1 MRRNKLKVLSS
12 LAILGIAGLGLA
24 ACNNN
29 TGSGTTKSPTPTP
42 TENGGGATTTPTP
55 TPVPTTPSQTTTT
68 TPNQSST
75 ANTPAQKVVKSISI
89 SGGKTL
95 YLVGEE
101 FSFDGVV
108 VTKTYNDET
117 QETATADEVTYKI
130 YSDEDGT
137 KEATSIATA
146 GTYYVYVTCGGKDNY
161 YAITVQEKQQT
172 IHELTGFGSLGY
184 NEGSITENK
193 ELYNKNNNKI
203 NLTADAKSKVEYNK
217 SGEKYD
223 DISFTHR
230 VKFGGQTIKGEQ
242 TLDIAAD
249 GTLNTKGAISIRVE
263 HAGTIKLYAKSSG
276 DQKRFITLTNNSDY
290 TKSALTTDK
299 KACGCIE
306 FKVEA
311 GTYYLYQGDVDTNSS
326 LVVGETVAKNGTVY
340 TGGWYLYGI
349 GIEYE
354 VPVSSVTYSEIK
366 VDTSNA
372 KTDFNKGD
380 EFATTGLVVKGLNN
394 YGVWDIL
401 DSSDYTIT
409 NEDGSAVDTTTVGR
423 KTLKVTA
430 KGHSDTY
437 VIQVINPN
445 ATLDK
450 IEVKDHAKEVYK
462 KGEEISLSGLTITT
476 TDSDTLTQDIAYDAE
491 KITYKVLDGET
502 DVTSSFT
509 TLTKGTYKVELT
521 YASKTTTY
529 DITIL
534 EVKEKVFTPAT
545 VTNVSAGT
553 ASFNTTGVKYTITYT
568 DGTDKAYDS
577 QTETI
582 TDLVVSWYADAT
594 TETKSD
600 FATLVASAGTIYY
613 TLGYGDD
620 VSARYAVTVEEA
632 GNTYTNEFNAV
643 QYYKDQNYI
652 VSQTIKSAT
661 VVGNIFTLHSDMRI
675 KSDGL
680 SANKVKSAFG
690 DKKNN
695 CIEFDVRN
703 NFTGKL
709 SITLARDDR
718 YVYLYKVDNGTLTE
732 VGKLCTTGDIE
743 NLEAGKYVI
752 FFNEKDQTEN
762 IVEPKITK
770 LTLVETKN
778 AE

>member
-29 TGSGTTKSPTPTP
+29 TGSGTTPSPTPTP
-42 TENGGGATTTPTP
+42 TENGGATTTPTP
-55 TPVPTTPSQTTTT
+55 TPTPTTPSQTTTT

-161 YAITVQEKQQT
+161 YAITVQEKQYKLVT
-172 IHELTGFGSLGY
+172 MFDPANNTAG
-184 NEGSITENK
+184 NITENK
-193 ELYNKNNNKI
+193 ELYNANGNKVSVLASSSGKVTIEANKYNKI
-203 NLTADAKSKVEYNK
+203 EGYNFTTRLKLNGSALGSGATGLDFDSNGNVTNVIVVVLELEKDADVNIFARSGSSSETRTLAITDGGTYTKKLSCADAMEKQTVSLKAGKYYVYSESKGINIY
-217 SGEKYD
+217 G
-223 DISFTHR
+223 
-230 VKFGGQTIKGEQ
+230 
-242 TLDIAAD
+242 
-249 GTLNTKGAISIRVE
+249 
-263 HAGTIKLYAKSSG
+263 
-276 DQKRFITLTNNSDY
+276 
-290 TKSALTTDK
+290 
-299 KACGCIE
+299 IE
-306 FKVEA
+306 F
-311 GTYYLYQGDVDTNSS
+311 
-326 LVVGETVAKNGTVY
+326 ET
-340 TGGWYLYGI
+340 
-349 GIEYE
+349 E
-354 VPVSSVTYSEIK
+354 VPASSVTYSEIK

-409 NEDGSAVDTTTVGR
+409 NEDGSAVDITTVGR

-545 VTNVSAGT
+545 LTNVSAGT

-620 VSARYAVTVEEA
+620 VSARYAVTVDEA
-632 GNTYTNEFNAV
+632 GNTYTNEFDAV

>member
-1 MRRNKLKVLSS
+1 MKRNKLKVLSS

-29 TGSGTTKSPTPTP
+29 TGSGTTPSPTPTP

-75 ANTPAQKVVKSISI
+75 TNTPAQKVVKSISI

-161 YAITVQEKQQT
+161 YAITVQEKQYKLVT
-172 IHELTGFGSLGY
+172 MFDPANNTAG
-184 NEGSITENK
+184 NITENK
-193 ELYNKNNNKI
+193 ELYNANGNKVSVLASSSGKVTIEANKYNKI
-203 NLTADAKSKVEYNK
+203 EGYNFTTRLKLNGSALGSGATGLDFDSNGNVTNVIVVVLELEKDADVNIFARSGSSSETRTLAITDGGTYTKKLSCADAMEKQTVSLKAGKYYVYSESKGINIY
-217 SGEKYD
+217 G
-223 DISFTHR
+223 
-230 VKFGGQTIKGEQ
+230 
-242 TLDIAAD
+242 
-249 GTLNTKGAISIRVE
+249 
-263 HAGTIKLYAKSSG
+263 
-276 DQKRFITLTNNSDY
+276 
-290 TKSALTTDK
+290 
-299 KACGCIE
+299 IE
-306 FKVEA
+306 F
-311 GTYYLYQGDVDTNSS
+311 
-326 LVVGETVAKNGTVY
+326 ET
-340 TGGWYLYGI
+340 
-349 GIEYE
+349 E
-354 VPVSSVTYSEIK
+354 VPASSVTYSEIK

-545 VTNVSAGT
+545 LTNVSAGT

-577 QTETI
+577 QTEII

-632 GNTYTNEFNAV
+632 GNTYTNEFDAV

>member
-29 TGSGTTKSPTPTP
+29 TGSGTTPSPTPTP
-42 TENGGGATTTPTP
+42 TENGGATTTPTP

-161 YAITVQEKQQT
+161 YAITVQEKQYKLVT
-172 IHELTGFGSLGY
+172 MFDPANNTAG
-184 NEGSITENK
+184 NITENK
-193 ELYNKNNNKI
+193 ELYNANGNKVSVLASSSGKVTIEANKYNKI
-203 NLTADAKSKVEYNK
+203 EGYNFTTRLKLNGSALGSGATGLDFDSNGNVTNVIVVVLELEKDADVNIFARSGSSSETRTLAITDGGTYTKKLSCADAMEKQTVSLKAGKYYVYSESKGINIY
-217 SGEKYD
+217 G
-223 DISFTHR
+223 
-230 VKFGGQTIKGEQ
+230 
-242 TLDIAAD
+242 
-249 GTLNTKGAISIRVE
+249 
-263 HAGTIKLYAKSSG
+263 
-276 DQKRFITLTNNSDY
+276 
-290 TKSALTTDK
+290 
-299 KACGCIE
+299 IE
-306 FKVEA
+306 F
-311 GTYYLYQGDVDTNSS
+311 
-326 LVVGETVAKNGTVY
+326 ET
-340 TGGWYLYGI
+340 
-349 GIEYE
+349 E
-354 VPVSSVTYSEIK
+354 VPASSVTYSEIK

-409 NEDGSAVDTTTVGR
+409 NEDGSAVDITTVGR

-545 VTNVSAGT
+545 LTNVSAGT

-620 VSARYAVTVEEA
+620 VSARYAVTVDEA
-632 GNTYTNEFNAV
+632 GNTYTNEFDAV

>member
-29 TGSGTTKSPTPTP
+29 TGSGTTPSPTPTP
-42 TENGGGATTTPTP
+42 TENGGATTTPTP
-55 TPVPTTPSQTTTT
+55 TPIPTTPSQTTTT

-161 YAITVQEKQQT
+161 YAITVQEKQYKLVT
-172 IHELTGFGSLGY
+172 MFDPANNTAG
-184 NEGSITENK
+184 NITENK
-193 ELYNKNNNKI
+193 ELYNANGNKVSVLASSSGKVTIEANKYNKI
-203 NLTADAKSKVEYNK
+203 EGYNFTTRLKLNGSALGSGATGLDFDSNGNVTNVIVVVLELEKDADVNIFARSGSSSETRTLAITDGGTYTKKLSCADAMEKQTVSLKAGKYYVYSESKGINIY
-217 SGEKYD
+217 G
-223 DISFTHR
+223 
-230 VKFGGQTIKGEQ
+230 
-242 TLDIAAD
+242 
-249 GTLNTKGAISIRVE
+249 
-263 HAGTIKLYAKSSG
+263 
-276 DQKRFITLTNNSDY
+276 
-290 TKSALTTDK
+290 
-299 KACGCIE
+299 IE
-306 FKVEA
+306 F
-311 GTYYLYQGDVDTNSS
+311 
-326 LVVGETVAKNGTVY
+326 ET
-340 TGGWYLYGI
+340 
-349 GIEYE
+349 E
-354 VPVSSVTYSEIK
+354 VPASSVTYSEIK

-409 NEDGSAVDTTTVGR
+409 NEDGSAVDITTVGR

-545 VTNVSAGT
+545 LTNVSAGT

-620 VSARYAVTVEEA
+620 VSARYAVTVDEA
-632 GNTYTNEFNAV
+632 GNTYTNEFDAV

>member
-29 TGSGTTKSPTPTP
+29 TGSGTTPSPTPTP
-42 TENGGGATTTPTP
+42 TENGGATTTPTP
-55 TPVPTTPSQTTTT
+55 TPAPTTPSQTTTT

-161 YAITVQEKQQT
+161 YAITVQEKQYKLVT
-172 IHELTGFGSLGY
+172 MFDPANNTAG
-184 NEGSITENK
+184 NITENK
-193 ELYNKNNNKI
+193 ELYNANGNKVSVLASSSGKVTIEANKYNKI
-203 NLTADAKSKVEYNK
+203 EGYNFTTRLKLNGSALGSGATGLDFDSNGNVTNVIVVVLELEKDADVNIFARSGSSSETRTLAITDGGTYTKKLSCADAMEKQTVSLKAGKYYVYSESKGINIY
-217 SGEKYD
+217 G
-223 DISFTHR
+223 
-230 VKFGGQTIKGEQ
+230 
-242 TLDIAAD
+242 
-249 GTLNTKGAISIRVE
+249 
-263 HAGTIKLYAKSSG
+263 
-276 DQKRFITLTNNSDY
+276 
-290 TKSALTTDK
+290 
-299 KACGCIE
+299 IE
-306 FKVEA
+306 F
-311 GTYYLYQGDVDTNSS
+311 
-326 LVVGETVAKNGTVY
+326 ET
-340 TGGWYLYGI
+340 
-349 GIEYE
+349 E
-354 VPVSSVTYSEIK
+354 VPASSVTYSEIK

-409 NEDGSAVDTTTVGR
+409 NEDGSAVDITTVGR

-545 VTNVSAGT
+545 LTNVSAGT

-620 VSARYAVTVEEA
+620 VSARYAVTVDEA
-632 GNTYTNEFNAV
+632 GNTYTNEFDAV

-770 LTLVETKN
+770 LTLVETKKC
-778 AE
+778 

>member
-29 TGSGTTKSPTPTP
+29 TGSGTTPSPTPTP
-42 TENGGGATTTPTP
+42 TENGGATTTPTP
-55 TPVPTTPSQTTTT
+55 TPAPTTPSQTTTT

-161 YAITVQEKQQT
+161 YAITVQEKQYKLVT
-172 IHELTGFGSLGY
+172 MFDPANNTAG
-184 NEGSITENK
+184 NITENK
-193 ELYNKNNNKI
+193 ELYNANGNKVSVLASSSGKVTIEANKYNKI
-203 NLTADAKSKVEYNK
+203 EGYNFTTRLKLNGSALGSGATGLDFDSNGNVTNVIVVVLELEKDADVNIFARSGSSSETRTLAITDGGTYTKKLSCADAMEKQTVSLKAGKYYVYSESKGINIY
-217 SGEKYD
+217 G
-223 DISFTHR
+223 
-230 VKFGGQTIKGEQ
+230 
-242 TLDIAAD
+242 
-249 GTLNTKGAISIRVE
+249 
-263 HAGTIKLYAKSSG
+263 
-276 DQKRFITLTNNSDY
+276 
-290 TKSALTTDK
+290 
-299 KACGCIE
+299 IE
-306 FKVEA
+306 F
-311 GTYYLYQGDVDTNSS
+311 
-326 LVVGETVAKNGTVY
+326 ET
-340 TGGWYLYGI
+340 
-349 GIEYE
+349 E
-354 VPVSSVTYSEIK
+354 VPASSVTYSEIK

-409 NEDGSAVDTTTVGR
+409 NEDGSAVDITTVGR

-545 VTNVSAGT
+545 LTNVSAGT

-620 VSARYAVTVEEA
+620 VSARYAVTVDEA
-632 GNTYTNEFNAV
+632 GNTYTNEFDAV
-643 QYYKDQNYI
+643 QYYKDQKYI

>member
-29 TGSGTTKSPTPTP
+29 TGSGTTPSPTPTP

-161 YAITVQEKQQT
+161 YAITVQEKQYKLVT
-172 IHELTGFGSLGY
+172 IFDPANNTAG
-184 NEGSITENK
+184 NITENK
-193 ELYNKNNNKI
+193 ELYNANGNKVSVLASSSGKVTIEANKYNKI
-203 NLTADAKSKVEYNK
+203 EGYNFTTRLKLNGSALGSGATGLDFDSNGNVTNVIVVVLELEKDADVNIFARSGSSSETRTLAITDGGTYTKKLSCADAMEKQTVSLKAGKYYVYSESKGINIY
-217 SGEKYD
+217 G
-223 DISFTHR
+223 
-230 VKFGGQTIKGEQ
+230 
-242 TLDIAAD
+242 
-249 GTLNTKGAISIRVE
+249 
-263 HAGTIKLYAKSSG
+263 
-276 DQKRFITLTNNSDY
+276 
-290 TKSALTTDK
+290 
-299 KACGCIE
+299 IE
-306 FKVEA
+306 F
-311 GTYYLYQGDVDTNSS
+311 
-326 LVVGETVAKNGTVY
+326 ET
-340 TGGWYLYGI
+340 
-349 GIEYE
+349 E
-354 VPVSSVTYSEIK
+354 VPASSVTYSEIK

-423 KTLKVTA
+423 KTIKVTA

-445 ATLDK
+445 AT
-450 IEVKDHAKEVYK
+450 IESITVKEDAKGVYK
-462 KGEEISLSGLTITT
+462 QGEEISFSGLVITS
-476 TDSDTLTQDIAYDAE
+476 TDSDSLTQDIAYDAE

-534 EVKEKVFTPAT
+534 EVKERKFEYVDT
-545 VTNVSAGT
+545 VAEGT
-553 ASFNTTGVKYTITYT
+553 TSYQSSLIVYYT
-568 DGTDKAYDS
+568 DGTDADWSKYN
-577 QTETI
+577 ETI
-582 TDLVVSWYADAT
+582 LSTVEGYSTKFYSDADCTALIDTATNAFASVGTVYMKLSYQDYSETHKISVISADLHMKYTIDNSQVSSSKLTSLDLIDNELVKITARNDSKSITTSNGINYLKLDAFVNSSGVSKDTGIDIVVKQDIEVIFVLNASGNNKVYTIADANGT
-594 TETKSD
+594 VISTGKVSKTSD
-600 FATLVASAGTIYY
+600 AGGKLIDGTVAKVTLKAGTYK
-613 TLGYGDD
+613 L
-620 VSARYAVTVEEA
+620 YAEKGGILFGSIEA
-632 GNTYTNEFNAV
+632 
-643 QYYKDQNYI
+643 
-652 VSQTIKSAT
+652 
-661 VVGNIFTLHSDMRI
+661 
-675 KSDGL
+675 
-680 SANKVKSAFG
+680 
-690 DKKNN
+690 
-695 CIEFDVRN
+695 
-703 NFTGKL
+703 
-709 SITLARDDR
+709 
-718 YVYLYKVDNGTLTE
+718 
-732 VGKLCTTGDIE
+732 
-743 NLEAGKYVI
+743 
-752 FFNEKDQTEN
+752 
-762 IVEPKITK
+762 TK
-770 LTLVETKN
+770 

>member
-29 TGSGTTKSPTPTP
+29 TGSGTTQSPTPTP

-161 YAITVQEKQQT
+161 YAITVQEKQYKLVT
-172 IHELTGFGSLGY
+172 MFDPANNTAG
-184 NEGSITENK
+184 NITENK
-193 ELYNKNNNKI
+193 ELYNANGNKVSVLASSSGKVTIEANKYNKI
-203 NLTADAKSKVEYNK
+203 EGYNFTTRLKLNGSALGSGATGLDFDSNGNVTNVIVVVLELEKDADVNIFARSGSSSETRTLAITDGGTYTKKLSCADAM
-217 SGEKYD
+217 EK
-223 DISFTHR
+223 
-230 VKFGGQTIKGEQ
+230 QTVSLK
-242 TLDIAAD
+242 
-249 GTLNTKGAISIRVE
+249 
-263 HAGTIKLYAKSSG
+263 AGKYYVYSESNGINIYG
-276 DQKRFITLTNNSDY
+276 
-290 TKSALTTDK
+290 
-299 KACGCIE
+299 IE
-306 FKVEA
+306 F
-311 GTYYLYQGDVDTNSS
+311 
-326 LVVGETVAKNGTVY
+326 ET
-340 TGGWYLYGI
+340 
-349 GIEYE
+349 E
-354 VPVSSVTYSEIK
+354 VPASSVTYSEIK

-545 VTNVSAGT
+545 LTNVSAGT

-577 QTETI
+577 QTEII

-632 GNTYTNEFNAV
+632 GNTYTNEFDAV

-778 AE
+778 VE

>member
-29 TGSGTTKSPTPTP
+29 TGSGTTPSPTPTP
-42 TENGGGATTTPTP
+42 TENGGATTTPTP
-55 TPVPTTPSQTTTT
+55 TPAPTTPSQTTTT

-161 YAITVQEKQQT
+161 YAITVQEKQYKLVT
-172 IHELTGFGSLGY
+172 MFDPANNTAG
-184 NEGSITENK
+184 NITENK
-193 ELYNKNNNKI
+193 ELYNANGNKVSVLASSSGKVTIEANKYNKI
-203 NLTADAKSKVEYNK
+203 EGYNFTTRLKLNGSALGSGATGLDFDSNGNVTNVIVVVLELEKDADVNIFARSGSSSETRTLAITDGGTYTKKLSCADAMEKQTVSLKAGKYYVYSESKGINIY
-217 SGEKYD
+217 G
-223 DISFTHR
+223 
-230 VKFGGQTIKGEQ
+230 
-242 TLDIAAD
+242 
-249 GTLNTKGAISIRVE
+249 
-263 HAGTIKLYAKSSG
+263 
-276 DQKRFITLTNNSDY
+276 
-290 TKSALTTDK
+290 
-299 KACGCIE
+299 IE
-306 FKVEA
+306 F
-311 GTYYLYQGDVDTNSS
+311 
-326 LVVGETVAKNGTVY
+326 ET
-340 TGGWYLYGI
+340 
-349 GIEYE
+349 E
-354 VPVSSVTYSEIK
+354 VPASSVTYSEIK

-409 NEDGSAVDTTTVGR
+409 NEDGSAVDITTVGR

-450 IEVKDHAKEVYK
+450 IEVKGHAKEVYK

-545 VTNVSAGT
+545 LTNVSAGT

-620 VSARYAVTVEEA
+620 VSARYAVTVDEA
-632 GNTYTNEFNAV
+632 GNTYTNEFDAV

>member
-1 MRRNKLKVLSS
+1 MKRNKLKVLNS

-29 TGSGTTKSPTPTP
+29 TGSGTTPSPTPTP

-161 YAITVQEKQQT
+161 YAITVQEKQYKLVT
-172 IHELTGFGSLGY
+172 MFDPANNTAGD
-184 NEGSITENK
+184 ITENK
-193 ELYNKNNNKI
+193 ELYNANGNKVSVLASSSGKVTIEANKYNKI
-203 NLTADAKSKVEYNK
+203 EGYNFTTRLKLNGSALGSGATGLDFDSNGNVTNVIVVVLELEKDADVNIFARSGSSSETRTLAITDGGTYTKKLSCADAMEKQTVSLKAGKYYVYSESKGINIY
-217 SGEKYD
+217 G
-223 DISFTHR
+223 
-230 VKFGGQTIKGEQ
+230 
-242 TLDIAAD
+242 
-249 GTLNTKGAISIRVE
+249 
-263 HAGTIKLYAKSSG
+263 
-276 DQKRFITLTNNSDY
+276 
-290 TKSALTTDK
+290 
-299 KACGCIE
+299 IE
-306 FKVEA
+306 F
-311 GTYYLYQGDVDTNSS
+311 
-326 LVVGETVAKNGTVY
+326 ET
-340 TGGWYLYGI
+340 
-349 GIEYE
+349 E
-354 VPVSSVTYSEIK
+354 VPASSVTYSEIK

-409 NEDGSAVDTTTVGR
+409 NEDGSAVDITTVGR

-545 VTNVSAGT
+545 LTNVSAGT

-620 VSARYAVTVEEA
+620 VSARYAVTVDEA
-632 GNTYTNEFNAV
+632 GNTYTNEFDAV

>member
-29 TGSGTTKSPTPTP
+29 TGSGTTPSPTPTP
-42 TENGGGATTTPTP
+42 TENGGATTTPTP
-55 TPVPTTPSQTTTT
+55 TPAPTTPSQITTT

-161 YAITVQEKQQT
+161 YAITVQEKQYKLVT
-172 IHELTGFGSLGY
+172 MFDPANNTAG
-184 NEGSITENK
+184 NITENK
-193 ELYNKNNNKI
+193 ELYNANGNKVSVLASSSGKVTIEANKYNKI
-203 NLTADAKSKVEYNK
+203 EGYNFTTRLKLNGSALGSGATGLDFDSNGNVTNVIVVVLELEKDADVNIFARSGSSSETRTLAITDGGTYTKKLSCADAMEKQTVSLKAGKYYVYSESKGINIY
-217 SGEKYD
+217 G
-223 DISFTHR
+223 
-230 VKFGGQTIKGEQ
+230 
-242 TLDIAAD
+242 
-249 GTLNTKGAISIRVE
+249 
-263 HAGTIKLYAKSSG
+263 
-276 DQKRFITLTNNSDY
+276 
-290 TKSALTTDK
+290 
-299 KACGCIE
+299 IE
-306 FKVEA
+306 F
-311 GTYYLYQGDVDTNSS
+311 
-326 LVVGETVAKNGTVY
+326 ET
-340 TGGWYLYGI
+340 
-349 GIEYE
+349 E
-354 VPVSSVTYSEIK
+354 VPASSVTYSEIK

-409 NEDGSAVDTTTVGR
+409 NEDGSAVDITTVGR

-545 VTNVSAGT
+545 LTNVSAGT

-620 VSARYAVTVEEA
+620 VSARYAVTVDEA
-632 GNTYTNEFNAV
+632 GNTYTNEFDAV

-718 YVYLYKVDNGTLTE
+718 YVYLYKVDNGTLTKA
-732 VGKLCTTGDIE
+732 GKLCTTGDIE

>member
-29 TGSGTTKSPTPTP
+29 TGSGTTPSPTPTP
-42 TENGGGATTTPTP
+42 TENGGATTTPTP
-55 TPVPTTPSQTTTT
+55 TPAPTTPSQTTTT
-68 TPNQSST
+68 
-75 ANTPAQKVVKSISI
+75 TPAQKVVKSISI

-161 YAITVQEKQQT
+161 YAITVQEKQYKLVT
-172 IHELTGFGSLGY
+172 MFDPANNTAG
-184 NEGSITENK
+184 NITENK
-193 ELYNKNNNKI
+193 ELYNANGNKVSVLASSSGKVTIEANKYNKI
-203 NLTADAKSKVEYNK
+203 EGYNFTTRLKLNGSALGSGATGLDFDSNGNVTNVIVVVLELEKDADVNIFARSGSSSETRTLAITDGGTYTKKLSCADAMEKQTVSLKAGKYYVYSESKGINIY
-217 SGEKYD
+217 G
-223 DISFTHR
+223 
-230 VKFGGQTIKGEQ
+230 
-242 TLDIAAD
+242 
-249 GTLNTKGAISIRVE
+249 
-263 HAGTIKLYAKSSG
+263 
-276 DQKRFITLTNNSDY
+276 
-290 TKSALTTDK
+290 
-299 KACGCIE
+299 IE
-306 FKVEA
+306 F
-311 GTYYLYQGDVDTNSS
+311 
-326 LVVGETVAKNGTVY
+326 ET
-340 TGGWYLYGI
+340 
-349 GIEYE
+349 E
-354 VPVSSVTYSEIK
+354 VPASSVTYSEIK

-409 NEDGSAVDTTTVGR
+409 NEDGSAVDITTVGR

-545 VTNVSAGT
+545 LTNVSAGT

-620 VSARYAVTVEEA
+620 VSARYAVTVDEA
-632 GNTYTNEFNAV
+632 GNTYTNEFDAV

>member
-1 MRRNKLKVLSS
+1 MKRNKLKVLSS

-29 TGSGTTKSPTPTP
+29 TGSGTTPSPTPTP
-42 TENGGGATTTPTP
+42 TENGGATTTPTP

-75 ANTPAQKVVKSISI
+75 TNTPAQKVVKSISI
-89 SGGKTL
+89 SGGKTE

-117 QETATADEVTYKI
+117 QEIATADEVTYKI

-137 KEATSIATA
+137 QEVTSIATA

-161 YAITVQEKQQT
+161 YAITVQEKQYKLVT
-172 IHELTGFGSLGY
+172 MFDPANNTAGD
-184 NEGSITENK
+184 ITQNK
-193 ELYNKNNNKI
+193 ELYNVNGNKVSVQASSSGKVTIEANKYNKI
-203 NLTADAKSKVEYNK
+203 EGYNFTTRLKLNGSALGSGATGLDFDSNGNVTNVIVVVLELEKDADVNIFARSGSSSETRTLAITDGGTCTKKLSCADAMVKQTVSLKAGKYYVYSESKGINIY
-217 SGEKYD
+217 G
-223 DISFTHR
+223 
-230 VKFGGQTIKGEQ
+230 
-242 TLDIAAD
+242 
-249 GTLNTKGAISIRVE
+249 
-263 HAGTIKLYAKSSG
+263 
-276 DQKRFITLTNNSDY
+276 
-290 TKSALTTDK
+290 
-299 KACGCIE
+299 IE
-306 FKVEA
+306 F
-311 GTYYLYQGDVDTNSS
+311 
-326 LVVGETVAKNGTVY
+326 ET
-340 TGGWYLYGI
+340 
-349 GIEYE
+349 E
-354 VPVSSVTYSEIK
+354 VPASSVTYSEIK

-491 KITYKVLDGET
+491 KITYRVLNGEI
-502 DVTSSFT
+502 DVTSQFT

-545 VTNVSAGT
+545 LTNVSAGA
-553 ASFNTTGVKYTITYT
+553 ASFNTTGAKYTITYT

-613 TLGYGDD
+613 TLGYGDE

-632 GNTYTNEFNAV
+632 GNTYTNEFDAV
-643 QYYKDQNYI
+643 QYYKDQNYT

-709 SITLARDDR
+709 SITLARNDR

>member
-29 TGSGTTKSPTPTP
+29 TGSGTTPSPTPTP
-42 TENGGGATTTPTP
+42 TDNGGATTTPTP

-161 YAITVQEKQQT
+161 YAITVQEKQYKLVT
-172 IHELTGFGSLGY
+172 MFDPANNTAG
-184 NEGSITENK
+184 NITENK
-193 ELYNKNNNKI
+193 ELYNANGNKVSVLASSSGKVTIEANKYNKI
-203 NLTADAKSKVEYNK
+203 EGYNFTTRLKLNGSALGSGATGLDFDSNGNVTNVIVVVLELEKDADVNIFARSGSSSETRTLAITDGGTYTKKLSCADAMEKQTVSLKAGKYYVYSESKGINIY
-217 SGEKYD
+217 G
-223 DISFTHR
+223 
-230 VKFGGQTIKGEQ
+230 
-242 TLDIAAD
+242 
-249 GTLNTKGAISIRVE
+249 
-263 HAGTIKLYAKSSG
+263 
-276 DQKRFITLTNNSDY
+276 
-290 TKSALTTDK
+290 
-299 KACGCIE
+299 IE
-306 FKVEA
+306 F
-311 GTYYLYQGDVDTNSS
+311 
-326 LVVGETVAKNGTVY
+326 ET
-340 TGGWYLYGI
+340 
-349 GIEYE
+349 E
-354 VPVSSVTYSEIK
+354 VPASSVTYSEIK

-409 NEDGSAVDTTTVGR
+409 NEDGSAVDITTVGR

-545 VTNVSAGT
+545 LTNVSAGT

-620 VSARYAVTVEEA
+620 VSARYAVTVDEA
-632 GNTYTNEFNAV
+632 GNTYTNEFDAV

>member
-1 MRRNKLKVLSS
+1 MKRNKLKVLSS

-29 TGSGTTKSPTPTP
+29 TGSGTTPSPTPTP

-161 YAITVQEKQQT
+161 YAITVQEKQYKLVT
-172 IHELTGFGSLGY
+172 MFDPANNTAG
-184 NEGSITENK
+184 NITENK
-193 ELYNKNNNKI
+193 ELYNANGNKVSVLASSSGKVTIEANKYNKI
-203 NLTADAKSKVEYNK
+203 EGYNFTTRLKLNGSALGSGATGLDFDSNGNVTNVIVVVLELEKDADVNIFARSGSSSETRTLAITDGGTYTKKLSCADAMEKQTVSLKAGKYYVYSESKGINIY
-217 SGEKYD
+217 G
-223 DISFTHR
+223 
-230 VKFGGQTIKGEQ
+230 
-242 TLDIAAD
+242 
-249 GTLNTKGAISIRVE
+249 
-263 HAGTIKLYAKSSG
+263 
-276 DQKRFITLTNNSDY
+276 
-290 TKSALTTDK
+290 
-299 KACGCIE
+299 IE
-306 FKVEA
+306 F
-311 GTYYLYQGDVDTNSS
+311 
-326 LVVGETVAKNGTVY
+326 ET
-340 TGGWYLYGI
+340 
-349 GIEYE
+349 E
-354 VPVSSVTYSEIK
+354 VPASSVTYSEIK

-409 NEDGSAVDTTTVGR
+409 NEDGSAVDITTVGR

-545 VTNVSAGT
+545 LTNVSAGT

-620 VSARYAVTVEEA
+620 VSARYAVTVDEA
-632 GNTYTNEFNAV
+632 GNTYTNEFDAV

>member
-1 MRRNKLKVLSS
+1 MKRNKLKVLSS

-29 TGSGTTKSPTPTP
+29 TGSGTTPSPTPTP

-75 ANTPAQKVVKSISI
+75 TNTPAQKVVKSISI

-101 FSFDGVV
+101 FSFVGVV

-161 YAITVQEKQQT
+161 YAITVQEKQYKLVT
-172 IHELTGFGSLGY
+172 MFDPANNTAG
-184 NEGSITENK
+184 NITENK
-193 ELYNKNNNKI
+193 ELYNANGNKVSVLASSSGKVTIEANKYNKI
-203 NLTADAKSKVEYNK
+203 EGYNFTTRLKLNGSALGSGATGLDFDSNGNVTNVIVVVLELEKDADVNIFARSGSSSETRTLAITDGGTYTEKLSCADAMEKQTVSLKAGKYYVYSESKGINIY
-217 SGEKYD
+217 G
-223 DISFTHR
+223 
-230 VKFGGQTIKGEQ
+230 
-242 TLDIAAD
+242 
-249 GTLNTKGAISIRVE
+249 
-263 HAGTIKLYAKSSG
+263 
-276 DQKRFITLTNNSDY
+276 
-290 TKSALTTDK
+290 
-299 KACGCIE
+299 IE
-306 FKVEA
+306 F
-311 GTYYLYQGDVDTNSS
+311 
-326 LVVGETVAKNGTVY
+326 ET
-340 TGGWYLYGI
+340 
-349 GIEYE
+349 E
-354 VPVSSVTYSEIK
+354 VPASSVTYSEIK

-409 NEDGSAVDTTTVGR
+409 NEDGSAVDITTVGR

-545 VTNVSAGT
+545 LTNVSAGT

-620 VSARYAVTVEEA
+620 VSARYAVTVDEA
-632 GNTYTNEFNAV
+632 GNTYTNEFDAV

>member
-29 TGSGTTKSPTPTP
+29 TGSGTTPSPTPTP
-42 TENGGGATTTPTP
+42 TENGGATTTPT
-55 TPVPTTPSQTTTT
+55 PTTPSQTTTT
-68 TPNQSST
+68 APNQSST

-161 YAITVQEKQQT
+161 YAITVQEKQYKLVT
-172 IHELTGFGSLGY
+172 MFDPANNTAG
-184 NEGSITENK
+184 NITENK
-193 ELYNKNNNKI
+193 ELYNANGNKVSVLASSSGKVTIEANKYNKI
-203 NLTADAKSKVEYNK
+203 EGYNFTTRLKLNGSALGSGATGLDFDSNGNVTNVIVVVLELEKDADVNIFARSGSSSETRTLAITDGGTYTKKLSCADAMEKQTVSLKAGKYYVYSESKGINIY
-217 SGEKYD
+217 G
-223 DISFTHR
+223 
-230 VKFGGQTIKGEQ
+230 
-242 TLDIAAD
+242 
-249 GTLNTKGAISIRVE
+249 
-263 HAGTIKLYAKSSG
+263 
-276 DQKRFITLTNNSDY
+276 
-290 TKSALTTDK
+290 
-299 KACGCIE
+299 IE
-306 FKVEA
+306 F
-311 GTYYLYQGDVDTNSS
+311 
-326 LVVGETVAKNGTVY
+326 ET
-340 TGGWYLYGI
+340 
-349 GIEYE
+349 E
-354 VPVSSVTYSEIK
+354 VPASSVTYSEIK

-409 NEDGSAVDTTTVGR
+409 NEDGSAVDITTVGR

-545 VTNVSAGT
+545 LTNVSAGT

-620 VSARYAVTVEEA
+620 VSARYAVTVDEA
-632 GNTYTNEFNAV
+632 GNTYTNEFDAV

>member
-1 MRRNKLKVLSS
+1 MKRNKLKVLSS

-29 TGSGTTKSPTPTP
+29 NTGSGTTPSPTLTP

-75 ANTPAQKVVKSISI
+75 TNTPAQKVVKSISI

-161 YAITVQEKQQT
+161 YAITVQEKQYKLVT
-172 IHELTGFGSLGY
+172 MFDPANNTAG
-184 NEGSITENK
+184 NITENK
-193 ELYNKNNNKI
+193 ELYNANGNKVSVLASSSGKVTIEANKYNKI
-203 NLTADAKSKVEYNK
+203 EGYNFTTRLKLNGSALGSGATGLDFDSNGNVTNVIVVVLELEKDADVNIFARSGSSSETRTLAITDGGTYTKKLSCADAM
-217 SGEKYD
+217 EK
-223 DISFTHR
+223 
-230 VKFGGQTIKGEQ
+230 QTVSLK
-242 TLDIAAD
+242 
-249 GTLNTKGAISIRVE
+249 
-263 HAGTIKLYAKSSG
+263 AGKYYVYSESNGINIYG
-276 DQKRFITLTNNSDY
+276 
-290 TKSALTTDK
+290 
-299 KACGCIE
+299 IE
-306 FKVEA
+306 F
-311 GTYYLYQGDVDTNSS
+311 
-326 LVVGETVAKNGTVY
+326 ET
-340 TGGWYLYGI
+340 
-349 GIEYE
+349 E
-354 VPVSSVTYSEIK
+354 VPASSVTYSEIK

-409 NEDGSAVDTTTVGR
+409 NEDGSAVDITTVGR

-545 VTNVSAGT
+545 LTNVSAGT

-620 VSARYAVTVEEA
+620 VSARYAVTVDEA
-632 GNTYTNEFNAV
+632 GNTYTNEFDAV

>member
-1 MRRNKLKVLSS
+1 MNGSALGSGATGLDFDSNGNVTNVIVVVLELEKDADVNIFARSGSS
-12 LAILGIAGLGLA
+12 SETRTLAITDGGTYTKKLSCADAMEKQTVSLKAG
-24 ACNNN
+24 
-29 TGSGTTKSPTPTP
+29 K
-42 TENGGGATTTPTP
+42 
-55 TPVPTTPSQTTTT
+55 
-68 TPNQSST
+68 
-75 ANTPAQKVVKSISI
+75 
-89 SGGKTL
+89 
-95 YLVGEE
+95 
-101 FSFDGVV
+101 
-108 VTKTYNDET
+108 
-117 QETATADEVTYKI
+117 
-130 YSDEDGT
+130 
-137 KEATSIATA
+137 
-146 GTYYVYVTCGGKDNY
+146 YYVYSESKG
-161 YAITVQEKQQT
+161 
-172 IHELTGFGSLGY
+172 
-184 NEGSITENK
+184 
-193 ELYNKNNNKI
+193 I
-203 NLTADAKSKVEYNK
+203 NIY
-217 SGEKYD
+217 G
-223 DISFTHR
+223 
-230 VKFGGQTIKGEQ
+230 
-242 TLDIAAD
+242 
-249 GTLNTKGAISIRVE
+249 
-263 HAGTIKLYAKSSG
+263 
-276 DQKRFITLTNNSDY
+276 
-290 TKSALTTDK
+290 
-299 KACGCIE
+299 IE
-306 FKVEA
+306 F
-311 GTYYLYQGDVDTNSS
+311 
-326 LVVGETVAKNGTVY
+326 ET
-340 TGGWYLYGI
+340 
-349 GIEYE
+349 E
-354 VPVSSVTYSEIK
+354 VPASSVTYSEIK

-409 NEDGSAVDTTTVGR
+409 NEDGSAVDITTVGR

-545 VTNVSAGT
+545 LTNVSAGT

-620 VSARYAVTVEEA
+620 VSARYAVTVDEA
-632 GNTYTNEFNAV
+632 GNTYTNEFDAV

>member
-29 TGSGTTKSPTPTP
+29 TGSGTTPSPTPTP
-42 TENGGGATTTPTP
+42 TENGGATTTPTP
-55 TPVPTTPSQTTTT
+55 TPAPTTPSQTTTT

-75 ANTPAQKVVKSISI
+75 ANTPAQKVVKGISI

-161 YAITVQEKQQT
+161 YAITVQEKQYKLVT
-172 IHELTGFGSLGY
+172 MFDPANNTAG
-184 NEGSITENK
+184 NITENK
-193 ELYNKNNNKI
+193 ELYNANGNKVSVLASSSGKVTIEANKYNKI
-203 NLTADAKSKVEYNK
+203 EGYNFTTRLKLNGSALGSGATGLDFDSNGNVTNVIVVVLELEKDADVNIFARSGSSSETRTLAITDGGTYTKKLSCADAMEKQTVSLKAGKYYVYSESKGINIY
-217 SGEKYD
+217 G
-223 DISFTHR
+223 
-230 VKFGGQTIKGEQ
+230 
-242 TLDIAAD
+242 
-249 GTLNTKGAISIRVE
+249 
-263 HAGTIKLYAKSSG
+263 
-276 DQKRFITLTNNSDY
+276 
-290 TKSALTTDK
+290 
-299 KACGCIE
+299 IE
-306 FKVEA
+306 F
-311 GTYYLYQGDVDTNSS
+311 
-326 LVVGETVAKNGTVY
+326 ET
-340 TGGWYLYGI
+340 
-349 GIEYE
+349 E
-354 VPVSSVTYSEIK
+354 VPASSVTYSEIK

-409 NEDGSAVDTTTVGR
+409 NEDGSAVDITTVGR

-545 VTNVSAGT
+545 LTNVSAGT

-620 VSARYAVTVEEA
+620 VSARYAVTVDEA
-632 GNTYTNEFNAV
+632 GNTYTNEFDAV

>member
-29 TGSGTTKSPTPTP
+29 TGSGTTPSPTPTP
-42 TENGGGATTTPTP
+42 TENGGATTTPTP
-55 TPVPTTPSQTTTT
+55 TPAPTTPSQTTTT
-68 TPNQSST
+68 IPNQSST

-161 YAITVQEKQQT
+161 YAITVQEKQYKLVT
-172 IHELTGFGSLGY
+172 MFDPANNTAG
-184 NEGSITENK
+184 NITENK
-193 ELYNKNNNKI
+193 ELYNANGNKVSVLASSSGKVTIEANKYNKI
-203 NLTADAKSKVEYNK
+203 EGYNFTTRLKLNGSALGSGATGLDFDSNGNVTNVIVVVLELEKDADVNIFARSGSSSETRTLAITDGGTYTKKLSCADAMEKQTVSLKAGKYYVYSESKGINIY
-217 SGEKYD
+217 G
-223 DISFTHR
+223 
-230 VKFGGQTIKGEQ
+230 
-242 TLDIAAD
+242 
-249 GTLNTKGAISIRVE
+249 
-263 HAGTIKLYAKSSG
+263 
-276 DQKRFITLTNNSDY
+276 
-290 TKSALTTDK
+290 
-299 KACGCIE
+299 IE
-306 FKVEA
+306 F
-311 GTYYLYQGDVDTNSS
+311 
-326 LVVGETVAKNGTVY
+326 ET
-340 TGGWYLYGI
+340 
-349 GIEYE
+349 E
-354 VPVSSVTYSEIK
+354 VPASSVTYSEIK

-409 NEDGSAVDTTTVGR
+409 NEDGSAVDITTVGR

-545 VTNVSAGT
+545 LTNVSAGT

-620 VSARYAVTVEEA
+620 VSARYAVTVDEA
-632 GNTYTNEFNAV
+632 GNTYTNEFDAV

>member
-29 TGSGTTKSPTPTP
+29 TGSGATPSPTPTP

-75 ANTPAQKVVKSISI
+75 TNTPAQKVVKSISI

-137 KEATSIATA
+137 KEVTNIATA

-161 YAITVQEKQQT
+161 YAITVQEKQYKLVT
-172 IHELTGFGSLGY
+172 MFDPANNTAG
-184 NEGSITENK
+184 NITENK
-193 ELYNKNNNKI
+193 ELYNANGNKVSVLASSSGKVTIEANKYNKI
-203 NLTADAKSKVEYNK
+203 EGYNFTTRLKLNGSALGSGATGLDFDSNGNVTNVIVVVLELEKDADVNIFARSGSSSETRTLAITDGGTYTKKISCADAM
-217 SGEKYD
+217 EK
-223 DISFTHR
+223 
-230 VKFGGQTIKGEQ
+230 QTVSLK
-242 TLDIAAD
+242 
-249 GTLNTKGAISIRVE
+249 
-263 HAGTIKLYAKSSG
+263 AGKYYVYSESNGINIYG
-276 DQKRFITLTNNSDY
+276 
-290 TKSALTTDK
+290 
-299 KACGCIE
+299 IE
-306 FKVEA
+306 F
-311 GTYYLYQGDVDTNSS
+311 
-326 LVVGETVAKNGTVY
+326 ET
-340 TGGWYLYGI
+340 
-349 GIEYE
+349 E
-354 VPVSSVTYSEIK
+354 VPASSVTYSEIK

-409 NEDGSAVDTTTVGR
+409 NEDDSVVDTTTVGR
-423 KTLKVTA
+423 KTIKVTA

-445 ATLDK
+445 AT
-450 IEVKDHAKEVYK
+450 IESITVKEDAKGVYK
-462 KGEEISLSGLTITT
+462 QGEEISFSGLVITS
-476 TDSDTLTQDIAYDAE
+476 TDSDSLTQDIAYDAE

-534 EVKEKVFTPAT
+534 EVKERKFEYVDT
-545 VTNVSAGT
+545 VAEGT
-553 ASFNTTGVKYTITYT
+553 TSYQSSLIVYYT
-568 DGTDKAYDS
+568 DGTDADWSKYN
-577 QTETI
+577 ETI
-582 TDLVVSWYADAT
+582 LSTVEGYSTKFYSDADCTTLIDTATNAFASVGTVYMKLSYQDYSETHKISVISADGHMKYTIDNSQVSSSKLTSLDLIDNELVKITARNDSKSITTSNGINYLKLDAFVNSSGVSKDTGIDIVVKQDIEVIFVLNASGNNKVYTIADANGT
-594 TETKSD
+594 VISTGKVSKTSD
-600 FATLVASAGTIYY
+600 AGGKLIDGTVAKVTLKAGTYK
-613 TLGYGDD
+613 L
-620 VSARYAVTVEEA
+620 YAEKGGILFGSIEA
-632 GNTYTNEFNAV
+632 
-643 QYYKDQNYI
+643 
-652 VSQTIKSAT
+652 
-661 VVGNIFTLHSDMRI
+661 
-675 KSDGL
+675 
-680 SANKVKSAFG
+680 
-690 DKKNN
+690 
-695 CIEFDVRN
+695 
-703 NFTGKL
+703 
-709 SITLARDDR
+709 
-718 YVYLYKVDNGTLTE
+718 
-732 VGKLCTTGDIE
+732 
-743 NLEAGKYVI
+743 
-752 FFNEKDQTEN
+752 
-762 IVEPKITK
+762 TK
-770 LTLVETKN
+770 

>member
-1 MRRNKLKVLSS
+1 MKRNKLKVLSS

-29 TGSGTTKSPTPTP
+29 TGSGTTPSPTPTP
-42 TENGGGATTTPTP
+42 TENGGATTTPTP

-161 YAITVQEKQQT
+161 YAITVQEKQYKLVT
-172 IHELTGFGSLGY
+172 MFDPANNTAG
-184 NEGSITENK
+184 NITENK
-193 ELYNKNNNKI
+193 ELYNANGNKVSVLASSSGKVTIEANKYNKI
-203 NLTADAKSKVEYNK
+203 EGYNFTTRLKLNGSALGSGATGLDFDSNGNVTNVIVVVLELEKDADVNIFARSGSSSETRTLAITDGGTYTKKLSCADAM
-217 SGEKYD
+217 EK
-223 DISFTHR
+223 
-230 VKFGGQTIKGEQ
+230 QTVSLK
-242 TLDIAAD
+242 
-249 GTLNTKGAISIRVE
+249 
-263 HAGTIKLYAKSSG
+263 AGKYYVYSESNGINIYG
-276 DQKRFITLTNNSDY
+276 
-290 TKSALTTDK
+290 
-299 KACGCIE
+299 IE
-306 FKVEA
+306 F
-311 GTYYLYQGDVDTNSS
+311 
-326 LVVGETVAKNGTVY
+326 ET
-340 TGGWYLYGI
+340 
-349 GIEYE
+349 E
-354 VPVSSVTYSEIK
+354 VPASSVTYSEIK

-409 NEDGSAVDTTTVGR
+409 NEDGSAVDITTVGR

-545 VTNVSAGT
+545 LTNVSAGT

-620 VSARYAVTVEEA
+620 VSARYAVTVDEA
-632 GNTYTNEFNAV
+632 GNTYTNEFDAV

>member
-29 TGSGTTKSPTPTP
+29 TGSGTTPSPTPTP

-161 YAITVQEKQQT
+161 YAITVQEKQYKLVT
-172 IHELTGFGSLGY
+172 MFDPANNTAG
-184 NEGSITENK
+184 NITENK
-193 ELYNKNNNKI
+193 ELYNANGNKVSVLASSSGKVTIEANKYNKI
-203 NLTADAKSKVEYNK
+203 EGYNFTTRLKLNGSALGSGATGLDFDSNGNVTNVIVVVLELEKDADVNIFARSGSSSETRTLAITDGGTYTKKLSCADAMEKQTVSLKAGKYYVYSESKGINIY
-217 SGEKYD
+217 G
-223 DISFTHR
+223 
-230 VKFGGQTIKGEQ
+230 
-242 TLDIAAD
+242 
-249 GTLNTKGAISIRVE
+249 
-263 HAGTIKLYAKSSG
+263 
-276 DQKRFITLTNNSDY
+276 
-290 TKSALTTDK
+290 
-299 KACGCIE
+299 IE
-306 FKVEA
+306 F
-311 GTYYLYQGDVDTNSS
+311 
-326 LVVGETVAKNGTVY
+326 ET
-340 TGGWYLYGI
+340 
-349 GIEYE
+349 E
-354 VPVSSVTYSEIK
+354 VPASSVTYSEIK

-423 KTLKVTA
+423 KTIKVTA

-445 ATLDK
+445 AT
-450 IEVKDHAKEVYK
+450 IESITVKEDAKGVYK
-462 KGEEISLSGLTITT
+462 QGEEISFSGLVITS
-476 TDSDTLTQDIAYDAE
+476 TDSDSLTQDIAYDAE

-534 EVKEKVFTPAT
+534 EVKERKFEYVDT
-545 VTNVSAGT
+545 VAEGT
-553 ASFNTTGVKYTITYT
+553 TSYQSSLIVYYT
-568 DGTDKAYDS
+568 DGTDADWSKYN
-577 QTETI
+577 ETI
-582 TDLVVSWYADAT
+582 LSTVEGYSTKFYSDADCTALIDTATNAFASVGTVYMKLSYQDYSETHKISVISADGHMKYTIDNSQVSSSELTSLDLIDNELVKITARNDSKSITTSNGINYLKLAAFVNSSGESKDTGIDIVVKQDIEVIFVLNASGNNKVYTIADANGT
-594 TETKSD
+594 VISTGKVSKTSD
-600 FATLVASAGTIYY
+600 AGGKLIDGTVAKVTLKAGTYK
-613 TLGYGDD
+613 L
-620 VSARYAVTVEEA
+620 YAEKGGILFGSIEA
-632 GNTYTNEFNAV
+632 
-643 QYYKDQNYI
+643 
-652 VSQTIKSAT
+652 
-661 VVGNIFTLHSDMRI
+661 
-675 KSDGL
+675 
-680 SANKVKSAFG
+680 
-690 DKKNN
+690 
-695 CIEFDVRN
+695 
-703 NFTGKL
+703 
-709 SITLARDDR
+709 
-718 YVYLYKVDNGTLTE
+718 
-732 VGKLCTTGDIE
+732 
-743 NLEAGKYVI
+743 
-752 FFNEKDQTEN
+752 
-762 IVEPKITK
+762 TK
-770 LTLVETKN
+770 

>member
-1 MRRNKLKVLSS
+1 MKRNKLKVLSS

-29 TGSGTTKSPTPTP
+29 TGSGTTPSPTPTP
-42 TENGGGATTTPTP
+42 TENGGATTTPTP
-55 TPVPTTPSQTTTT
+55 TPVTTTPSQTTTT

-161 YAITVQEKQQT
+161 YAITVQEKQYKLVT
-172 IHELTGFGSLGY
+172 MFDPANNTAG
-184 NEGSITENK
+184 NITENK
-193 ELYNKNNNKI
+193 ELYNANGNKVSVLASSSGKVTIEANKYNKI
-203 NLTADAKSKVEYNK
+203 EGYNFTTRLKLNGSALGSGATGLDFDSNGNVTNVIVVVLELEKDADVNIFARSGSSSETRTLAITDGGTYTKKLSCADAMEKQTVSLKAGKYYVYSESKGINIY
-217 SGEKYD
+217 G
-223 DISFTHR
+223 
-230 VKFGGQTIKGEQ
+230 
-242 TLDIAAD
+242 
-249 GTLNTKGAISIRVE
+249 
-263 HAGTIKLYAKSSG
+263 
-276 DQKRFITLTNNSDY
+276 
-290 TKSALTTDK
+290 
-299 KACGCIE
+299 IE
-306 FKVEA
+306 F
-311 GTYYLYQGDVDTNSS
+311 
-326 LVVGETVAKNGTVY
+326 ET
-340 TGGWYLYGI
+340 
-349 GIEYE
+349 E
-354 VPVSSVTYSEIK
+354 VPASSVTYSEIK

-409 NEDGSAVDTTTVGR
+409 NEDGSAVDITTVGR

-545 VTNVSAGT
+545 LTNVSAGT
-553 ASFNTTGVKYTITYT
+553 VSFNTTGVKYTITYT

-620 VSARYAVTVEEA
+620 VSARYAVTVDEA
-632 GNTYTNEFNAV
+632 GNTYTNEFDAV

>member
-29 TGSGTTKSPTPTP
+29 TGSGTTPTP
-42 TENGGGATTTPTP
+42 A
-55 TPVPTTPSQTTTT
+55 PTTPSQTTTT

-161 YAITVQEKQQT
+161 YAITVQEKQYKLVT
-172 IHELTGFGSLGY
+172 MFDPANNTAG
-184 NEGSITENK
+184 NITENK
-193 ELYNKNNNKI
+193 ELYNANGNKVSVLASSSGKVTIEANKYNKI
-203 NLTADAKSKVEYNK
+203 EGYNFTTRLKLNGSALGSGATGLDFDSNGNVTNVIVVVLELEKDADVNIFARSGSSSETRTLAITDGGTYTKKLSCADAMEKQTVSLKAGKYYVYSESKGINIY
-217 SGEKYD
+217 G
-223 DISFTHR
+223 
-230 VKFGGQTIKGEQ
+230 
-242 TLDIAAD
+242 
-249 GTLNTKGAISIRVE
+249 
-263 HAGTIKLYAKSSG
+263 
-276 DQKRFITLTNNSDY
+276 
-290 TKSALTTDK
+290 
-299 KACGCIE
+299 IE
-306 FKVEA
+306 F
-311 GTYYLYQGDVDTNSS
+311 
-326 LVVGETVAKNGTVY
+326 ET
-340 TGGWYLYGI
+340 
-349 GIEYE
+349 E
-354 VPVSSVTYSEIK
+354 VPASSVTYSEIK

-409 NEDGSAVDTTTVGR
+409 NEDGSAVDITTVGR

-545 VTNVSAGT
+545 LTNVSAGT

-620 VSARYAVTVEEA
+620 VSARYAVTVDEA
-632 GNTYTNEFNAV
+632 GNTYTNEFDAV

>member
-29 TGSGTTKSPTPTP
+29 TGSGTTQSPTPTP

-137 KEATSIATA
+137 KEATSIATV

-161 YAITVQEKQQT
+161 YAITVQEKQYKLVT
-172 IHELTGFGSLGY
+172 IFDPANNTAG
-184 NEGSITENK
+184 NITENK
-193 ELYNKNNNKI
+193 ELYNANGNKVSVLASSSGKVTIEANKYNKI
-203 NLTADAKSKVEYNK
+203 EGYNFTTKLKLNDSALGSGATGLDFDSNGNVTNVIVVVLELEKDADVNIFARSGSSSETRTLAITDGGTYTKKLSCADAMEKQTVSLKAGKYYVYSESKGINIY
-217 SGEKYD
+217 G
-223 DISFTHR
+223 
-230 VKFGGQTIKGEQ
+230 
-242 TLDIAAD
+242 
-249 GTLNTKGAISIRVE
+249 
-263 HAGTIKLYAKSSG
+263 
-276 DQKRFITLTNNSDY
+276 
-290 TKSALTTDK
+290 
-299 KACGCIE
+299 IE
-306 FKVEA
+306 F
-311 GTYYLYQGDVDTNSS
+311 
-326 LVVGETVAKNGTVY
+326 ET
-340 TGGWYLYGI
+340 
-349 GIEYE
+349 E
-354 VPVSSVTYSEIK
+354 VPASSVTYSEIK

-423 KTLKVTA
+423 KTIKVTA

-445 ATLDK
+445 AT
-450 IEVKDHAKEVYK
+450 IESITVKEDAKGVYK
-462 KGEEISLSGLTITT
+462 QGEEISFSGLVITS
-476 TDSDTLTQDIAYDAE
+476 TDSDSLTQDIAYDAE

-534 EVKEKVFTPAT
+534 EVKERKFEYVDT
-545 VTNVSAGT
+545 VAEGT
-553 ASFNTTGVKYTITYT
+553 TSYQSSLIVYYT
-568 DGTDKAYDS
+568 DGTDADWSKYN
-577 QTETI
+577 ETI
-582 TDLVVSWYADAT
+582 LSTVEGYSTKFYSDADCTALIDTATNAFASVGTVYMKLSYQDYSETHKISVISADGHMKYTIDNSQVSSSKLTSLDLIDNELVKITARNDSKSITTSNGINYLKLDAFVNSSGVSKDTGIDIVVKQDIEVIFVLNASGNNKVYTIADANGT
-594 TETKSD
+594 VISTGKVSKTSD
-600 FATLVASAGTIYY
+600 AGGKLIDGTVAKVTLKAGTYK
-613 TLGYGDD
+613 L
-620 VSARYAVTVEEA
+620 YAEKGGILFGSIEA
-632 GNTYTNEFNAV
+632 
-643 QYYKDQNYI
+643 
-652 VSQTIKSAT
+652 
-661 VVGNIFTLHSDMRI
+661 
-675 KSDGL
+675 
-680 SANKVKSAFG
+680 
-690 DKKNN
+690 
-695 CIEFDVRN
+695 
-703 NFTGKL
+703 
-709 SITLARDDR
+709 
-718 YVYLYKVDNGTLTE
+718 
-732 VGKLCTTGDIE
+732 
-743 NLEAGKYVI
+743 
-752 FFNEKDQTEN
+752 
-762 IVEPKITK
+762 TK
-770 LTLVETKN
+770 

>member
-12 LAILGIAGLGLA
+12 LAILGIAGLGLG

-29 TGSGTTKSPTPTP
+29 TGSGTTPSPTPTP

-161 YAITVQEKQQT
+161 YAITVQEKQYKLVT
-172 IHELTGFGSLGY
+172 MFDPANNTAG
-184 NEGSITENK
+184 NITENK
-193 ELYNKNNNKI
+193 ELYNANGNKVSVLASSSGKVTIEANKYNKI
-203 NLTADAKSKVEYNK
+203 EGYNFTTRLKLNGSALGSGATGLDFDSNGNVTNVIVVVLELEKDADVNIFARSGSSSETRTLAITDGGTYTKKLSCADAMEKQTVSLKAGKYYVYSESKGINIY
-217 SGEKYD
+217 G
-223 DISFTHR
+223 
-230 VKFGGQTIKGEQ
+230 
-242 TLDIAAD
+242 
-249 GTLNTKGAISIRVE
+249 
-263 HAGTIKLYAKSSG
+263 
-276 DQKRFITLTNNSDY
+276 
-290 TKSALTTDK
+290 
-299 KACGCIE
+299 IE
-306 FKVEA
+306 F
-311 GTYYLYQGDVDTNSS
+311 
-326 LVVGETVAKNGTVY
+326 ET
-340 TGGWYLYGI
+340 
-349 GIEYE
+349 E
-354 VPVSSVTYSEIK
+354 VPASSVTYSEIK

-409 NEDGSAVDTTTVGR
+409 NEDGSAVDITTVGR

-545 VTNVSAGT
+545 LTNVSAGT

-620 VSARYAVTVEEA
+620 VSARYAVTVDEA
-632 GNTYTNEFNAV
+632 GNTYTNEFDAV

>member
-29 TGSGTTKSPTPTP
+29 TGSGTTPSP
-42 TENGGGATTTPTP
+42 TPTP

-161 YAITVQEKQQT
+161 YAITVQEKQYKLVT
-172 IHELTGFGSLGY
+172 MFDPANNTAG
-184 NEGSITENK
+184 NITENK
-193 ELYNKNNNKI
+193 ELYNANGNKVSVLASSSGKVTIEAKKYNKI
-203 NLTADAKSKVEYNK
+203 EGYNFTTRLKLNGSALGSGATGLDFDSNGNVTNVIVVVLELEKDADVNIFARSGSSSETRTLAITDGGTYTKKLSCADAM
-217 SGEKYD
+217 EK
-223 DISFTHR
+223 
-230 VKFGGQTIKGEQ
+230 QTVSLK
-242 TLDIAAD
+242 
-249 GTLNTKGAISIRVE
+249 
-263 HAGTIKLYAKSSG
+263 AGKYYVYSESNGINIYG
-276 DQKRFITLTNNSDY
+276 
-290 TKSALTTDK
+290 
-299 KACGCIE
+299 IE
-306 FKVEA
+306 F
-311 GTYYLYQGDVDTNSS
+311 
-326 LVVGETVAKNGTVY
+326 ET
-340 TGGWYLYGI
+340 
-349 GIEYE
+349 E
-354 VPVSSVTYSEIK
+354 VPASSVTYSEIK

-409 NEDGSAVDTTTVGR
+409 NEDGSAVDITTVGR

-545 VTNVSAGT
+545 LTNVSAGT

-620 VSARYAVTVEEA
+620 VSARYAVTVDEA
-632 GNTYTNEFNAV
+632 GNTYTNEFDAV